1 MQNPIYTETTSCR
14 DCYKCVRSCPV
25 KAIQIKDGNAMI
37 IKDRCI
43 YCGKC
48 VHVCPNSAK
57 KVRNDVSRARLAIA
71 SGRKV
76 FCSLAPSYS
85 SEFAGQEEKLLAA
98 LRSLGFYAISE
109 TAIGAALV
117 TQALDIYAS
126 EHDGKCPFIGT
137 ACPSVVELVRKY
149 YPDDVSRLAPVPSPL
164 QAHSAYLRSLG
175 DEDIVIVFIGPCIA
189 KKMEADLTPGYPDL
203 AITFDELR
211 AWLDEEGI
219 DLDGIEAVPVR
230 FFPKKAGISS
240 LYPVEGGQ
248 IRSSA
253 IWGHETSLQP
263 DAISMAGVEN
273 IMSSIADIDSSTPF
287 LELLSCEG
295 GCVNGPGISK
305 KSSLAERKRLSA
317 LWTEKRLAED
327 DLFEGDEAFA
337 RKLLKEAIF
346 QFTMVWVL
354 QESFMMNRE

>member
-48 VHVCPNSAK
+48 VHVCPNNAK
-57 KVRNDVSRARLAIA
+57 KVRNDVPRARLAIA

-85 SEFAGQEEKLLAA
+85 SEFAGKEDKLLTA
-98 LRSLGFYAISE
+98 LKKLGFCEISE

-137 ACPSVVELVRKY
+137 ACPSVVELVKKY
-149 YPDDVSRLAPVPSPL
+149 YPEEIGNLAPVPSPL
-164 QAHSAYLRSLG
+164 QSHSAYLRSLG

-211 AWLDEEGI
+211 SWLEEEDI
-219 DLDGIEAVPVR
+219 DLDKIKAEDVK

-240 LYPVEGGQ
+240 LYPEIGRAHV
-248 IRSSA
+248 
-253 IWGHETSLQP
+253 
-263 DAISMAGVEN
+263 
-273 IMSSIADIDSSTPF
+273 
-287 LELLSCEG
+287 
-295 GCVNGPGISK
+295 
-305 KSSLAERKRLSA
+305 
-317 LWTEKRLAED
+317 
-327 DLFEGDEAFA
+327 
-337 RKLLKEAIF
+337 
-346 QFTMVWVL
+346 
-354 QESFMMNRE
+354 